1 MKHVFLS
8 MSTDVIHNG
17 HIKMIARAAEL
28 GEVTV
33 GVLTDE
39 AVSEYKRFPLVPFDE
54 RCQIIENIK
63 GVSRVVRQESV
74 DYEKILLEL
83 KPDIVVHGDDW
94 VTGFQAPIRQ
104 RVIDTLA
111 TYGGELVEFPYTVNA
126 TAEALEQNARR
137 VLSMPE
143 RRRPRLRQL
152 LALKRPISV
161 IDTLATYGG
170 ELVEFPYTV
179 NATAEALEQNARRV
193 LSMPERRRPRLRQ
206 LLALKRPISVIEAHN
221 GLTGLIAET
230 AKIEKDGDV
239 SQFDAMWVSSLCDS
253 TAKGKPDTE
262 LVDTT
267 SRLDTIH
274 EIMEV
279 TTKPI
284 ILDGDSGGLI
294 EHFQFFV
301 ATLER
306 IGVSAVIIEDKVG
319 LKRNSLFGDVGQ
331 GQDTIENF
339 SEKIR
344 AGKAALKTPDFMII
358 ARVESLILDQGM
370 DDAVTRARAYV
381 NAGADGIMIHSRKK
395 DPSEIFEFC
404 EIFRSQDPNTPLVVV
419 PTTFNEVTEKQ
430 FGERG
435 VNVVI
440 YANQLIRSA
449 FPSMLKCAETILEH
463 GRCKEADE
471 EYCMPIKDVL
481 TLIPEASA

>member
-1 MKHVFLS
+1 MKQVFLS

-63 GVSRVVRQESV
+63 GVARVVRQESV

-94 VTGFQAPIRQ
+94 ITGFQAPIRQ
-104 RVIDTLA
+104 R
-111 TYGGELVEFPYTVNA
+111 
-126 TAEALEQNARR
+126 
-137 VLSMPE
+137 
-143 RRRPRLRQL
+143 
-152 LALKRPISV
+152 V

-230 AKIEKDGDV
+230 AKVEKDGDV

-267 SRLDTIH
+267 SRLDTID

-404 EIFRSQDPNTPLVVV
+404 EIFRSQDANTPLVVV
-419 PTTFNEVTEKQ
+419 PTTFNEVTEKE

-449 FPSMLKCAETILEH
+449 FPSMLKTAETILEH

-471 EYCMPIKDVL
+471 ELCMPIKDVL